1 MKKTRI
7 SKIKSARSLRDLS
20 AILKE
25 INAELDDLDGNVTDL
40 NISVSNVKITGVDD
54 VEFDPSQREEPTRKK
69 GGGLPSHI
77 SGFKKPDIKAL
88 VNNSKTL
95 EKFAQDIAELEAL
108 RNTLLS
114 EQFSALPNTDKLRR
128 EAEKSIKEAKR
139 SRDKQLKSMKLAV
152 SAKPSEVKNFVGTVN
167 KHLLKIIPE
176 EDYSEIKQHSF
187 VLLPE
192 GRKDKLWYQ
201 TYVTIRDFAVG
212 TDFIFDRYT
221 FVITIE
227 VDLEDGAITRFVTTL
242 KSDAVPG
249 SFSPGTEVKSSAKAK
264 QVINTYLAADD
275 FEADHGNR
283 LKLSPDYDK
292 DKNIKK
298 NNYGVTT
305 TALRHRP
312 VSDRSSF
319 TLSDFDI
326 AKVRIQN
333 DKIYFRFEAGV
344 DEHEVEENKDKI
356 FVALKTF
363 LGSVVTRRS
372 TVVSNIVRRQGRLY
386 LVVSLIP
393 PKSKGQKLMSDVD
406 RFATSFGLD
415 KASKAK
421 LKRFIID
428 G

>member
-20 AILKE
+20 AILKD
-25 INAELDDLDGNVTDL
+25 INAELADLSSDTDGVNV
-40 NISVSNVKITGVDD
+40 SVSAGVTITDAGRI
-54 VEFDPSQREEPTRKK
+54 ERKSEPAERTK

-77 SGFKKPDIKAL
+77 KGYKKPDIKAL
-88 VNNSKTL
+88 VNNSKKL

-139 SRDKQLKSMKLAV
+139 ARDKQLKAMKLAAN
-152 SAKPSEVKNFVGTVN
+152 AKPSEVKNFVSTVN
-167 KHLLKIIPE
+167 KHLTSIIPE
-176 EDYSEIKQHSF
+176 EDYTEIKQHSF
-187 VLLPE
+187 ILLPE
-192 GRKDKLWYQ
+192 GRSDTLWYQ

-212 TDFIFDRYT
+212 SEFIFDRYT
-221 FVITIE
+221 FVITVE
-227 VDLEDGAITRFVTTL
+227 VSLEDGSINRFVTTL
-242 KSDAVPG
+242 KADAVPG

-275 FEADHGNR
+275 FEADHGRR

-292 DKNIKK
+292 DKNVK
-298 NNYGVTT
+298 NENFGVTT
-305 TALRHRP
+305 TKLRHSP

-326 AKVRIQN
+326 ARVRIQN
-333 DKIYFRFEAGV
+333 DRIYFRFEDGV
-344 DEHEVEENKDKI
+344 DEHEVAEYKDQI

-372 TVVSNIVRRQGRLY
+372 SVISNTVKRNGRLY
-386 LVVSLIP
+386 LVVSLVP

-406 RFATSFGLD
+406 HFAVKFGLD
-415 KASKAK
+415 KTSKAR